1 MEEILFTKEDCPN
14 CTVHAPE
21 QAYLYFPSFE
31 KQIIYDE
38 NNPKKSCRIIFEK
51 KNKNDYLPHEN
62 EYYEKF
68 MEYINDKYKDDITI
82 PKDWTEGEI
91 RKFLQAA
98 DFDFED
104 AIAQIKERL
113 NMHIPAYPF
122 DNIIEI
128 LSSGFVYMHG
138 LDNNYRPIIVCSL
151 SRFMEYIDQY
161 ELDYFICAINV
172 FSNYLL
178 KHLFIPG
185 QVENWIIITDLNGV
199 SLWKPPTKMISIF
212 NFLQKRFY
220 YRLAKLYVYGMS
232 GILNFCW
239 RIIKN
244 LVNDKT
250 KEKFIFIS
258 NESDI
263 HSTIINHVHPSQLEE
278 KYGGTSPNI
287 VTPLTF
293 PFFLPSEKY
302 QVDDSN
308 KDQII
313 TKENYMSL
321 IEKDKLLVVSPYI
334 EQKIKID
341 TNLTQNLQK
350 SLLLKAKNS
359 INIVNNSSTINSNE
373 CVIIW
378 NNMEFYEIESNLDN
392 DISNNNNFYE
402 KDLDMKPE
410 NFEENKNMDNTVLEA
425 NERNIDYCQCSCA
438 CIIF

>member
-21 QAYLYFPSFE
+21 QAYLFFPSFE

-38 NNPKKSCRIIFEK
+38 KNPNKSCRIIFEK
-51 KNKNDYLPHEN
+51 KNKNEYLPHEN

-68 MEYINDKYKDDITI
+68 MEYINDKYKDDIII

-113 NMHIPAYPF
+113 NMHIPTYPF
-122 DNIIEI
+122 DNVIEI

-220 YRLAKLYVYGMS
+220 YRLFKLYIYGMS

-263 HSTIINHVHPSQLEE
+263 HRTIINHVHPSQLEE

-313 TKENYMSL
+313 TKENYMTL
-321 IEKDKLLVVSPYI
+321 IEKDKLLVVSPYV

-341 TNLTQNLQK
+341 INLTQNLQK

-373 CVIIW
+373 CVVIW

-392 DISNNNNFYE
+392 GISNNNNFYE
-402 KDLDMKPE
+402 NMKPE
-410 NFEENKNMDNTVLEA
+410 NLEENKNMDNTILEA

-438 CIIF
+438 CFIF